1 MRSASYGACG
11 AARSA
16 LSRLVVAATPPL
28 CSLSQRRRSSAFSS
42 QTASCCLHQ
51 TDGAALP
58 PLASPYALRAHASTR
73 APTPT
78 SVTGASSLCLLSV
91 PRGLARAEALS
102 TLLHEA
108 MHGLFYT
115 SEPFAA
121 AARAFF
127 QALSQQHRSLW
138 RSFLTT
144 LGYDSA
150 NEELVVNE
158 FQAYMSTE
166 RELFGAAGVAQ
177 GGHTPRRG
185 RGAASAEVVQALT
198 EIQRQWA
205 SAMGKHVP
213 LPVPR
218 VAGCACVFTDCGDGG
233 SPGPFRLKGHKQ

>member
-1 MRSASYGACG
+1 MRTVRCLRSRTQRAEQTCHRSDSAV
-11 AARSA
+11 A
-16 LSRLVVAATPPL
+16 LSLPEEALRSLLLANRLLLPSPDGR
-28 CSLSQRRRSSAFSS
+28 CGSPSRF
-42 QTASCCLHQ
+42 TASPC
-51 TDGAALP
+51 ALG
-58 PLASPYALRAHASTR
+58 AHAR
-73 APTPT
+73 ARPPS
-78 SVTGASSLCLLSV
+78 SVTGAPSLCLLSL

-127 QALSQQHRSLW
+127 QALSQQQQSLW

-144 LGYDSA
+144 LGYDAA

-166 RELFGAAGVAQ
+166 RELFGAAGAPS
-177 GGHTPRRG
+177 GGPTQRRG
-185 RGAASAEVVQALT
+185 RGGASAEVVQALS

-205 SAMGKHVP
+205 SALGKHVP
-213 LPVPR
+213 LPAPR
-218 VAGCACVFTDCGDGG
+218 VAGCACVFMDCADGG
-233 SPGPFRLKGHKQ
+233 NPGPFRLKGHKQ